1 MTGRKGGSTPRVP
14 NLLTSFWGRPVPAI
28 TGRKG
33 EGGITPR
40 DAELIDFVFG
50 QTSASNNWVKGI
62 TPRDAE
68 LIDSVFGQTGAG
80 NNEVK
85 EALHRDVPN

>member
-1 MTGRKGGSTPRVP
+1 
-14 NLLTSFWGRPVPAI
+14 
-28 TGRKG
+28 
-33 EGGITPR
+33 
-40 DAELIDFVFG
+40 LIDFVFG
-50 QTSASNNWVKGI
+50 QTSAGNNWVKGI